1 MAGHRI
7 LEAAVSAAVVTAGLL
22 LIGTRGD
29 AGAADR
35 DAIVLDGGV
44 APTHPP
50 DAALPPILG
59 RDAGPAPPTLVDAGP
74 VPGRDAGLPNVDAG
88 APPLP
93 RDAGPSPARPR

>member
-7 LEAAVSAAVVTAGLL
+7 LEAAVSTAIVATGLM
-22 LIGTRGD
+22 LIGARGD

-35 DAIVLDGGV
+35 ATVVLDGGV
-44 APTHPP
+44 APTPTP
-50 DAALPPILG
+50 DASLPPILG
-59 RDAGPAPPTLVDAGP
+59 RDAGTPPPPAIDAGP

-93 RDAGPSPARPR
+93 RDAGPSPAKPR